1 MNIYTNEELLDNVC
15 LDADSYKESHYKF
28 MSPNTESVFVYA
40 SPRIGAQFKEIVANV
55 GLHIYLKNY
64 LSRRITRKMIDFASM
79 FLAAHGVP
87 FNREG
92 FEYILTH
99 HDGYFPVRISAVDEG
114 TVVPEGSV
122 VFTIENTDPNCAW
135 AANFIETQIMRAGW
149 YGSTVATLSR
159 EYKRIIKHYL
169 DLSGTSEAVD
179 YKLVDFGARGASSRE
194 TAYIGGL
201 AHLVNFKTTDNILGV
216 LATMQYYGA
225 TLENITGVTIPASEH
240 SVTTERGR
248 DGEEEFF
255 SDAIDTFLVTPGAMV
270 SLVSDTY
277 DLANAIKILGT
288 NLKEKIIKS
297 GGTVVVRPDSGDP
310 VEMVTFTVREL
321 EKYFGS
327 YKNEKGYSVLP
338 LAVKIIQGDGI
349 KITTIGPILKKLT
362 DEGYSADNV
371 TFGSGGGLLQSVTRD
386 TLRYAQKASHVVID
400 GVALDIHKECATDP
414 TKASLPGRLTLVKRN
429 GTIMNCKLDELLE
442 TDEVMLK
449 VVYENGTIAE
459 PLPFETIRENA
470 KL

>member
-1 MNIYTNEELLDNVC
+1 MNKYTSEELLDNVC
-15 LDADSYKESHYKF
+15 LDADSYKESHFKF

-40 SPRIGAQFKEIVANV
+40 MPRLGAQFKEIVANV
-55 GLHIYLKNY
+55 GLHIYLENY
-64 LSRRITRKMIDFASM
+64 LSRRITTKMINFASM
-79 FLAAHGVP
+79 FLAVHGVP
-87 FNREG
+87 FNRAG
-92 FEYILTH
+92 FEYIVTH
-99 HDGYFPVRISAVDEG
+99 HNGYFPVRIKAVDEG

-159 EYKRIIKHYL
+159 EYKRIILHYL
-169 DLSGTSEAVD
+169 ELSGTPESVE
-179 YKLVDFGARGASSRE
+179 YKLVDFGSRGASSRE
-194 TAYIGGL
+194 SAYIGGL
-201 AHLVNFKTTDNILGV
+201 AHLVNFRTTDNILGV
-216 LATMQYYGA
+216 LATMQYYGTDLGDIA
-225 TLENITGVTIPASEH
+225 GITIPASEH

-248 DGEEEFF
+248 DGEEQFF

-277 DLANAIKILGT
+277 DLAGAIKILGT
-288 NLKEKIIKS
+288 TLKEKILAS

-310 VEMVTFTVREL
+310 IEMVTFAVREL

-400 GVALDIHKECATDP
+400 GVAMDINKECATDP
-414 TKASLPGRLTLVKRN
+414 TKASLPGKLTLVKRD
-429 GTIMNCKLDELLE
+429 GIIMNSKIDEVLD

-449 VVYENGTIAE
+449 VVYENGAIAE
-459 PLPFETIRENA
+459 PLPYAKIRENA